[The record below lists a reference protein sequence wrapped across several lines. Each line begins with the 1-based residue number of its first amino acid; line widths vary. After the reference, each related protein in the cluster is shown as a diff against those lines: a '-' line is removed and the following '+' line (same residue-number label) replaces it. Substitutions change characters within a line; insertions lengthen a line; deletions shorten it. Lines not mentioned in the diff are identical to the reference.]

1 MVSLFFAQGQK
12 TMHNRSNMIFDNHS
26 NGSVHLANIIM
37 LLCTSTNR
45 LNQFLTCSNVQLS
58 F

>member
-1 MVSLFFAQGQK
+1 MIG
-12 TMHNRSNMIFDNHS
+12 TMLSSICYGREFKGCIPLY
-26 NGSVHLANIIM
+26 GSVHLANIIM
-37 LLCTSTNR
+37 LLCTSTNT